1 MRADNSGNHA
11 STLRDYLNVVR
22 RRKWIILQAIILVP
36 LAAVVFSLQQ
46 QKKFESSAQVLLS
59 RQNLANSLTGTQDP
73 TQFVQA
79 DRLAQTQADVARV
92 PTILSRVLHRL
103 DIRDRS
109 VGDLLANSSVDARQ
123 NADLLDFKVVDPDP
137 TLASQLA
144 TEYAREFT
152 IYRRQLDTASLQRAR
167 SSVQKRI
174 DELELA
180 NATKGA
186 LYASLIERDQQ
197 LATMEALQTSN
208 AFVVQDATGASQ
220 VQPKPVRNGV
230 LGLMLGLVLGLGLAY
245 AYVAYRIGDG
255 PEAEDVTSETFER
268 ALRYRKSFDSRRGD
282 PVAWLIG
289 IARRCIADAVLPR
302 PIPIAEVPES
312 AALGELE
319 GEALQRL
326 ELAGALAT
334 LEERERELLALR
346 YGGDLTAR
354 QIGELLE
361 MKTNA
366 VEVALH
372 RALARLRAQ
381 LIGGHARTGRT
392 FLQQA
397 AEA

>member
-36 LAAVVFSLQQ
+36 LAAVAFSLQQ
-46 QKKFESSAQVLLS
+46 QKKFESSAQVVLS
-59 RQNLANSLTGTQDP
+59 RQNLANSLTGTQDS

-92 PTILSRVLHRL
+92 PTILPRVLHRL
-103 DIRDRS
+103 DIRNRS
-109 VGDLLANSSVDARQ
+109 VGTLHANSSVDARQ

-208 AFVVQDATGASQ
+208 AFVVQDATGATQ
-220 VQPKPVRNGV
+220 VQPRPVRNGI
-230 LGLMLGLVLGLGLAY
+230 LGLALGLVLGLGLAFLW
-245 AYVAYRIGDG
+245 
-255 PEAEDVTSETFER
+255 EALDTRVRSAEEVGER
-268 ALRYRKSFDSRRGD
+268 LGSPSRR
-282 PVAWLIG
+282 ASC
-289 IARRCIADAVLPR
+289 AR
-302 PIPIAEVPES
+302 S
-312 AALGELE
+312 
-319 GEALQRL
+319 
-326 ELAGALAT
+326 
-334 LEERERELLALR
+334 
-346 YGGDLTAR
+346 TAS
-354 QIGELLE
+354 
-361 MKTNA
+361 
-366 VEVALH
+366 
-372 RALARLRAQ
+372 
-381 LIGGHARTGRT
+381 
-392 FLQQA
+392 
-397 AEA
+397 